1 MYKKIVVPVMLL
13 IFILQISNLLFANEN
28 TEAKTEVSTEVAVE
42 KKEVEEEEAG
52 TTDTAVAAEDDVI
65 ATVNGEEIFRKELDR
80 RLGVL
85 KRMNQEVTRAVQIQ
99 VINQLTKKVLLKQ
112 FVEGQNIEVSGG
124 EVQGELEKIQYF
136 LKSNPND
143 SDKSLVE
150 ILETQ
155 GSNIGEL
162 KDEIRRTLAL
172 SKYLDNR
179 VDDEEKISYF
189 ESNISVFNGEKVK
202 ASHILIDTTK
212 LKTAAE
218 LENAKQ
224 KIEEVKKEIDNGADF
239 AETARKYSTC
249 PSAEN
254 GGDIGFF
261 QRNGSLVEEFAEA
274 AFLMEVGEISEPV
287 KTQFGYHI
295 IKVTDKEEG
304 KDVKYEEVE
313 DMVDFVYMQIKTEAL
328 LKGLYEK
335 AEIEITL

>member
-13 IFILQISNLLFANEN
+13 IFILQISNLLSANEKK
-28 TEAKTEVSTEVAVE
+28 EAKTEV
-42 KKEVEEEEAG
+42 EAG
-52 TTDTAVAAEDDVI
+52 DDVV

-80 RLGVL
+80 RLGVHKL
-85 KRMNQEVTRAVQIQ
+85 MNREVTRDVKIDL
-99 VINQLTKKVLLKQ
+99 INRLAERILLKQ
-112 FVEGQNIEVSGG
+112 FIEGQDIGVSGG
-124 EVQGELEKIQYF
+124 EIQGGLEMVEYMLQ
-136 LKSNPND
+136 SNPKH
-143 SDKSLVE
+143 SDKSLKE
-150 ILETQ
+150 YLETQ
-155 GSNIGEL
+155 GSSIGEL
-162 KDEIRRTLAL
+162 EDSIRESLAL
-172 SKYLDNR
+172 GKYLDSR
-179 VDDEEKISYF
+179 VDEEEKISYF
-189 ESNISVFNGEKVK
+189 KSNIGVFNGERVR
-202 ASHILIDTTK
+202 ASYILIDTTK

-224 KIEEVKKEIDNGADF
+224 KIEEVKKEIDNGVDF

-287 KTQFGYHI
+287 KTPFGYHI
-295 IKVTDKEEG
+295 IKVTVKEEG